1 MLRNKVLEDIDT
13 FARKNPEAA
22 DYTYGM
28 IFNFKYKDYDQIIE
42 DIDAQV
48 FDNLPIED
56 KLIVKEIVDCVC
68 DITGHDYY
76 LTIGELESPQTITC
90 IDSGVDSLA
99 HNEHTID
106 LFESSISDSF
116 DTTYGKLDF
125 QNKVKDDNDKQDIID
140 AATKIV
146 KDTNEEAKKYSD
158 EELSDEAEKSFEDNK
173 QKSAIENGTTTETKE
188 AQEKIEQ
195 YEMQESIFGERISE
209 EVASEMFEDFASDL
223 LHSIIDVC
231 RDKMKKYDMDKD
243 DVIKALE
250 RLDTSD
256 PQGYMLSLDD

>member
-1 MLRNKVLEDIDT
+1 MLRNKVLEDIDS
-13 FARKNPEAA
+13 FARKNTEAS

-42 DIDAQV
+42 DIDTQV
-48 FDNLPIED
+48 FNDLSLED
-56 KLIVKEIVDCVC
+56 KEIVKEIVDCVC
-68 DITGHDYY
+68 DITGNDCY
-76 LTIGELESPQTITC
+76 LTIDEPDVPQTITC
-90 IDSGVDSLA
+90 VDSGVDSLA

-116 DTTYGKLDF
+116 DTTFGKLDF
-125 QNKVKDDNDKQDIID
+125 QNKVKDDNDKQAIID

-146 KDTNEEAKKYSD
+146 KDTNEEVKEYSD

-173 QKSAIENGTTTETKE
+173 QKSEIENGTTTETKE

-195 YEMQESIFGERISE
+195 YEMQESIFDKCISE

-223 LHSIIDVC
+223 LHSILDVC

-243 DVIKALE
+243 DVVEALE
-250 RLDTSD
+250 RLDPSD
-256 PQGYMLSLDD
+256 SQGYMVFLDD